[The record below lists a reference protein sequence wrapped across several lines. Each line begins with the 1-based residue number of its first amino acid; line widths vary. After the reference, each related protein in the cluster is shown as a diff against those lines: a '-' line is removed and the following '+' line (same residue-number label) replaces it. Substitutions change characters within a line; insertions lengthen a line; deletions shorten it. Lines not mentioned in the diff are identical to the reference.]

1 VRPTAFSAWV
11 LSLCYLFLFLFRV
24 DQLVGRQFVKRAGRL
39 PGEASFFVCLVLSV
53 LSFERKK
60 NGGKVAFDYW
70 TLRTGPDDSI

>member
-1 VRPTAFSAWV
+1 MRPTAFSAWV

-39 PGEASFFVCLVLSV
+39 PGEPVLVCLV

-70 TLRTGPDDSI
+70 TLRTGGQDLL